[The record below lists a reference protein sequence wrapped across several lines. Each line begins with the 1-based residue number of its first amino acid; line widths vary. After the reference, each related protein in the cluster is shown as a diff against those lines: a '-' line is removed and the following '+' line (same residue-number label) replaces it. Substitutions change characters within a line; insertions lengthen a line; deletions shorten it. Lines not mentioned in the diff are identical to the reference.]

1 MGPPRRVLDTDR
13 AVVRLSSIGAL
24 LLLLSPLPALGD
36 SSETLGEV
44 SAAGAAVP
52 LEIGLDAD
60 GGLVFEFEDISAA
73 VGFNLYRGNI
83 DSHYDHDVA
92 GLNICAIA
100 TSVPSPGR
108 RRAILPVDAVAD
120 SYFFITAIFAAGEG
134 TAGFDS
140 RGDEIPVIKNV
151 CVPDQLTR
159 DLEATR
165 IGEYRS
171 GAAFATGGA
180 ESVQVRSYDD
190 GVRHLHAWIAN
201 GAERAIDIVS
211 FDDPANP
218 VRVKRVD
225 VSVVEGQPTAGPT
238 SVAIDPLGRGI
249 AISIRNAT
257 LQQPGWIQLLNLN
270 GDVVDTVAVGAL
282 PDMLTFSPDGSLILV
297 ANEGEP
303 SDSYLVDPEGTV
315 TLVDIG
321 AGFLVSGTTTAGFAG
336 VPSSGDVRTIGP
348 NASDPTLDYEPEH
361 VLIEPS
367 GDVAWVILQ
376 ENNAIAKLDLGTR
389 TFVEV
394 RGLGVRDHSVAGG
407 GLDPSDQDSGIAI
420 ASWPVSGFYQPD
432 GAAFL
437 EVRGQRL
444 LVTANEGDA
453 RRYSGFDE
461 VARVGDLALESPLT
475 NDLKNNTK
483 LGRLKVTTTRG
494 DLDEDGKFEALF
506 AFGTRSISIFDP
518 RDPSA
523 PVWDSADALEQMTA
537 AALPNDF
544 NSDSDSNAS
553 FDGRSDDKGP
563 EPEGIVVGIVS
574 RRKYAFVGLERVSG
588 VAVFA
593 VGDPENSVP
602 AGYFTSRDFALPADD
617 AEAGGI
623 GPEGLAFVAA
633 EASPTGR
640 ALLLVANETS
650 GTVDVWEI
658 VPAYP

>member
-1 MGPPRRVLDTDR
+1 MDR
-13 AVVRLSSIGAL
+13 TVVRLASIGVL
-24 LLLLSPLPALGD
+24 LLLLSPLPALGGCP
-36 SSETLGEV
+36 ETLGEV
-44 SAAGAAVP
+44 SAPGASVP
-52 LEIGLDAD
+52 LEISREAD
-60 GGLVFEFEDISAA
+60 GSLVVEFEDISGAL
-73 VGFNLYRGNI
+73 GFNLYRGRI
-83 DSHYDHDVA
+83 DSFYDHDVA
-92 GLNICAIA
+92 GLNVCAIA
-100 TSVPSPGR
+100 TSVPLPGR
-108 RRAILPVDAVAD
+108 RRAILPADAEAD
-120 SYFFITAIFAAGEG
+120 SYFLVTAIYPAGEG

-140 RGDEIPVIKNV
+140 RRDEIPVIKNV
-151 CVPDQLTR
+151 CFPDELTR
-159 DLEATR
+159 DLVLTR

-171 GAAFATGGA
+171 GATFATGGA
-180 ESVQVRSYDD
+180 EVVQVRSFDD
-190 GVRHLHAWIAN
+190 GVSHLHAWIVN
-201 GAERAIDIVS
+201 GAESAIDIVS

-218 VRVKRVD
+218 VRLKQVD
-225 VSVVEGQPTAGPT
+225 LSTVEGQPTAGPT
-238 SVAIDPLGRGI
+238 SVAIDPQGRGV
-249 AISIRNAT
+249 AVSIPAAT
-257 LQQPGWIQLLNLN
+257 VQQPGWVQLLNLN

-303 SDSYLVDPEGTV
+303 SDSYAVDPEGSV
-315 TLVDIG
+315 TLVEIDV
-321 AGFLVSGTTTAGFAG
+321 GFSVSGTTTIGFAG

-348 NASDPTLDYEPEH
+348 NASDSTLDYEPEY
-361 VLIEPS
+361 VVIEPS
-367 GDVAWVILQ
+367 GDVAWVVLQ
-376 ENNAIAKLDLGTR
+376 ENNAIAELDLVTR

-394 RGLGVRDHSVAGG
+394 RGLGVRDHSVDGG
-407 GLDPSDQDSGIAI
+407 GLDPSDRDSGIAI

-453 RRYSGFDE
+453 RSYGGFDE
-461 VARVGDLALESPLT
+461 VARVGDLTLESPLT
-475 NDLKNNTK
+475 NNLRNDAK

-494 DLDEDGKFEALF
+494 DCDENGKFEALF
-506 AFGTRSISIFDP
+506 TFGTRSISIFDP
-518 RDPSA
+518 RDPST

-537 AALPNDF
+537 VALPNDF
-544 NSDSDSNAS
+544 NSDSDNNTS

-563 EPEGIVVGIVS
+563 EPEGIVVGTVCG
-574 RRKYAFVGLERVSG
+574 RKYAFVGLERVSG

-602 AGYFTSRDFALPADD
+602 AGYFTSRDFGLPADD

-633 EASPTGR
+633 EASPTGQP
-640 ALLLVANETS
+640 LLLVANEVS